1 MTKSLSFLAVSLLF
15 IFVACNSKNFREDEY
30 VEIPNFNFPKS
41 TKFKE
46 NLSEYKIFEGAP
58 ADLLP
63 SKDFHLLELS
73 STLFTDYSHKQ
84 RLVKLP
90 VGTEMKKLNDG
101 SIEFPNGT
109 ILTKTF
115 FYYNDERDKSLGK
128 QIIETRLEIKENDIW
143 NVATYIWNK
152 EQTNAILQTNGLE
165 TKISWISENGTKRST
180 NYQVPTENQCMTCHQ
195 SNTKIAP
202 LGPTL
207 RNLNRTVNRNNSNL
221 NQIQHLQSVGI
232 LSEFDF
238 SQIDNIVD
246 YKNPEASLTERSRA
260 YLDMNCA
267 HCHNPKGWEAS
278 AQRPF
283 DFRYETLLEQT
294 GILRKKEKVVN
305 TMMRG
310 KMPFIG
316 TTMLDEE
323 GIELLKEF
331 TESL

>member
-1 MTKSLSFLAVSLLF
+1 MTKNLSFIAVLLLF
-15 IFVACNSKNFREDEY
+15 IIVACNSNNYRDEEY
-30 VEIPNFNFPKS
+30 VAIPDFNFPKS

-46 NLSEYKIFEGAP
+46 NLSDYKIFEGSP

-63 SKDFHLLELS
+63 SKDFRLLELS

-90 VGTEMKKLNDG
+90 TGTKMEKLDDG

-115 FYYNDERDKSLGK
+115 FYYNDERDQSLGK

-143 NVATYIWNK
+143 NVATYIWNN
-152 EQTNAILQTNGLE
+152 EQTEATLETNGLE

-180 NYQVPTENQCMTCHQ
+180 NYRVPTENQCMTCHQ
-195 SNTKIAP
+195 SNSKLTP

-207 RNLNRTVNRNNSNL
+207 RNLNRIVKRDSANV
-221 NQIQHLQSVGI
+221 NQIEHLQSVGI
-232 LSEFDF
+232 INDFDVSE
-238 SQIDNIVD
+238 INHIAD
-246 YKNPEASLTERSRA
+246 YKNMEASLTDRSRA
-260 YLDMNCA
+260 YLDINCA
-267 HCHNPKGWEAS
+267 HCHNPKGWDKS
-278 AQRPF
+278 TQRRF
-283 DFRYETLLEQT
+283 DFRFETPLEET
-294 GILRKKEKVVN
+294 GILRKKEKIVN